1 VSNEEN
7 PFGQAAPAATT
18 GDPFGG
24 VDPFTSASA
33 TFPAILDL
41 EDCLILLWPTKH
53 LTGLVSKMGDNKE
66 YEAMEC
72 RIVVLDGTPINN
84 LAGQPLPQEI
94 QNLRVIGSAIVP
106 QLVGQR
112 LVLGRVESFQ
122 SDRFKKGSKGAKLAP
137 PTDDDKVKARV
148 YLAHHAPV
156 AASAA

>member
-1 VSNEEN
+1 MTTDVD
-7 PFGQAAPAATT
+7 PFGQASGTTATA
-18 GDPFGG
+18 DPFGG

-41 EDCLILLWPTKH
+41 EDCLVLLWPIKH
-53 LTGLVSKMGDNKE
+53 LTGLKSKMGNDT

-72 RIVVLDGTPINN
+72 RIVVLDGTPKAN

-112 LVLGRVESFQ
+112 LVLGRVESFV
-122 SDRFKKGSKGAKLAP
+122 SETFKTARGGGQPGAKLAP
-137 PTDDDKVKARV
+137 PSDEDKVKART
-148 YLAHHAPV
+148 YLAHQAPIQ
-156 AASAA
+156 